1 MRILFSVNN
10 FGFLRNFEPAIRE
23 LAARGHDIHLLAE
36 RRDTVGGTRTIDN
49 LIRLHPDRI
58 AFSYAPSR
66 KDDSW
71 QALAVQVR
79 LCLDYWRY
87 LDARY
92 DESPS
97 LRARAAR
104 QAPSFASRLPR
115 IPILGSPLAMRAW
128 DRLFRAIER
137 TMPPGE
143 TATRVLAEHRPDLL
157 LMTPLLYFGSQQVE
171 YVRAAKAAGIP
182 CVLGV
187 GSWDHLTTKGRIHEH
202 PHRVVVWNEFQR
214 AEAGELHGIAPETV
228 SVTGAQAYDHWF
240 EQRPS
245 TTRADFGVK
254 VGIAPDRPLLLY
266 LCSSPFIT
274 PYEVGFVRRWIDA
287 VRHAPDRHLRRAAIL
302 IRPHPQNAAQW
313 ADFDPS
319 FFEAVGIWPRAGAN
333 PVDSD
338 ARADYYD
345 SMFHSVAM
353 VGINTSALI
362 ESGIVGRP
370 VFTVLADEFAG
381 QQEGTL
387 HFQHLKNAN
396 GGLLNVAGSMDEHLR
411 QLARVVR
418 GEHDTAKSRA
428 FVEAF
433 VRPHGLG
440 TPAAGKF
447 VEVIEATA
455 AAQRPAPVRGSL
467 LQSIGRPFLRPL
479 AMVVRDRSRA
489 RKARRRDPETTATRP
504 LRLLFV
510 MAGPE
515 YLRYYDSTMKS
526 LADRG
531 HHVMVAV
538 NALQERK
545 HARLEMVDDERIA
558 ILGEFPERRDLW
570 LPLARAI
577 RGTTDFVRYLHPKFA
592 DAPALRRRMYRKVLP
607 RPLRPLDRIR
617 SLSERWVNRFIRVL
631 QAWERIVPISPEI
644 REYLEARRPDAVI
657 VSPLID
663 AASDQMDCARAA
675 QASGIPLVAAISSWD
690 NLTNKGH
697 MRLVPDMVTVW
708 NEHQKREAV
717 DFHGVPADRVAVTG
731 AQLFDRWFERAP
743 SQSRESFCHMV
754 GLPDTRPFVLFTG
767 SSVFIARSEVEVPFV
782 RGWLEGL
789 RRSSDPVL
797 RDTGVLVRPHPF
809 NADSWVHADFSDLG
823 PVAIWP
829 RQRYTPADESAR
841 TSFFD
846 SLYYS
851 AAIVGIN
858 TSAMIEGAILRR
870 PVLSLLTPEFAGTQ
884 EGTLHFHYLLPENG
898 GFLRVGHSLHE
909 HEAQL
914 IEVLSTPEL
923 VREQTDRFVSAFL
936 RPHGLNVACTPILA
950 AAIERAARETATAPR
965 RQSIV
970 TRGVRVGAIPL
981 AWVVGL
987 FSDEGALR
995 ARGSLKKA
1003 RLRQGLRRGRP
1014 SAELKRAARVTA
1026 KEIAKGQAR
1035 VASDADKLAKGV
1047 ARRTTKSAARIR
1059 KAASAAVRWPYVR
1072 VMRLLRLARYG
1083 VATRILG
1090 RR

>member
-1 MRILFSVNN
+1 MRVLFSVNN
-10 FGFLRNFEPAIRE
+10 FGFLRNFEPALRG
-23 LAARGHDIHLLAE
+23 LAARGHHIHLLAE
-36 RRDTVGGTRTIDN
+36 RKDSVGGTRTIDN
-49 LIRLHPDRI
+49 LVRTHPDRI
-58 AFSYAPSR
+58 TFSYAPGR
-66 KDDSW
+66 KDEYW
-71 QALAVQVR
+71 QTLAVQVR

-104 QAPSFASRLPR
+104 QAPAFASRLPS
-115 IPILGSPLAMRAW
+115 IPLVGSRLAMRAW
-128 DRLFRAIER
+128 DVLFRAIER
-137 TMPPGE
+137 AMPPGHI
-143 TATRVLAEHRPDLL
+143 ATRVLAEHRPDLL

-187 GSWDHLTTKGRIHEH
+187 GSWDHLTTKGRIHER

-214 AEAGELHGIAPETV
+214 AEAAELHGIEPDMV

-245 TTRADFGVK
+245 TTRADFGLK
-254 VGIAPDRPLLLY
+254 VGIPPDRPVLLY

-274 PYEVGFVRRWIDA
+274 PYEVAFVRRWIEA
-287 VRHAPDRHLRRAAIL
+287 VRHAPDPRLRRAAIV

-319 FFEAVGIWPRAGAN
+319 VFEAVGIWPRAGAN

-370 VFTVLADEFAG
+370 VFTVLASEFAG

-387 HFQHLKNAN
+387 HFKHLKNAN
-396 GGLLNVAGSMDEHLR
+396 GGLLHVAASMDEHLA
-411 QLARVVR
+411 QLARVVG
-418 GEHDTAKSRA
+418 GEHDAAKSRA

-433 VRPHGLG
+433 VRPHGLD
-440 TPAAGKF
+440 TPAAAKF
-447 VEVIEATA
+447 VEVIEATMA
-455 AAQRPAPVRGSL
+455 APRPAPLRGSL
-467 LQSIGRPFLRPL
+467 LQSIGRPFLVPL
-479 AMVVRDRSRA
+479 AMLARSRASA
-489 RKARRRDPETTATRP
+489 RKARRRDTETTATHG

-510 MAGPE
+510 LAGPE

-545 HARLEMVDDERIA
+545 HARLEMVEDERIV

-570 LPLARAI
+570 IPLARAV
-577 RGTTDFVRYLHPKFA
+577 RGTMDFVRYFHPRFA
-592 DAPALRRRMYRKVLP
+592 DAPALRHRMYRKVLP
-607 RPLRPLDRIR
+607 ALLRPLDRIR
-617 SLSERWVNRFIRVL
+617 TLSERSLARLMRVL
-631 QAWERIVPISPEI
+631 QAWERAIPVDAAI
-644 REYLEARRPDAVI
+644 RDYLEARRPDAVI

-675 QASGIPLVAAISSWD
+675 QAAGIPLVAAISSWD

-708 NEHQKREAV
+708 NEHQKNEAV
-717 DFHGVPADRVAVTG
+717 ECHGIPAERVAVTG
-731 AQLFDRWFERAP
+731 AQLFDRWFGREP
-743 SQSRESFCHMV
+743 SQSRESFCRMV

-782 RGWLEGL
+782 RRWLEGL
-789 RRSSDPVL
+789 RRSSDPAL
-797 RDTGVLVRPHPF
+797 RDAAVVVRPHPF

-858 TSAMIEGAILRR
+858 TSAMIEAAILRR

-898 GFLRVGHSLHE
+898 GFLRVAHSLPE

-914 IEVLSTPEL
+914 LDVLRTPEL
-923 VREQTDRFVSAFL
+923 VREQTERFVGVFL
-936 RPHGLNVACTPILA
+936 RPHGLDVACTPILA
-950 AAIERAARETATAPR
+950 SALERAAREAVAPR
-965 RQSIV
+965 RESLGTKALRILIFPTAVVVRLFSEGGALHV
-970 TRGVRVGAIPL
+970 TWRTSKKKKSPKKPASKTADATRAVRVRVQHIA
-981 AWVVGL
+981 
-987 FSDEGALR
+987 
-995 ARGSLKKA
+995 KNQA
-1003 RLRQGLRRGRP
+1003 RLASRR
-1014 SAELKRAARVTA
+1014 
-1026 KEIAKGQAR
+1026 
-1035 VASDADKLAKGV
+1035 DKLARN
-1047 ARRTTKSAARIR
+1047 ALRRTSKLAGRMNHAAWAGI
-1059 KAASAAVRWPYVR
+1059 RWPLVR
-1072 VMRLLRLARYG
+1072 VRRLLRLARYG